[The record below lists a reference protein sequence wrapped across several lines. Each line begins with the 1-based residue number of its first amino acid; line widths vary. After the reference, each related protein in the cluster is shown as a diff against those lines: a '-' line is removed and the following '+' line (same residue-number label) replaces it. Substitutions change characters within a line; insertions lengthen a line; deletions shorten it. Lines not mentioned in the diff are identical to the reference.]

1 VNVAHWFAR
10 SGRAHGERPALAWG
24 REVWCDH
31 RSLCRRAARMAASL
45 RRRFALKAGDRVALF
60 APNHPCY
67 LETLLACWWAGLAAV
82 PVNHRLHPDELA
94 WILEDAE
101 AALLFLGEEAESV
114 AGRVPSCVRELVV
127 FDGPAYRRLWE
138 EGEEEDIREVAADHL
153 AWLFYTSGTTGRPKG
168 AMITHGNLRAM
179 TYAYFIDVDGIA
191 REDAILHAA
200 PMSHGS
206 GLYILPHAAVGA
218 LQIVPQSGRFDPEEV
233 LALLDHWRGV
243 TLFLAPTMVNR
254 LVRAARPRPRPAS
267 GLKTIVYG
275 GAPMY
280 LADLDA
286 AHQVFGFRLA
296 QIYGQGES
304 PMTITAL
311 DKRAHADTD
320 HPRWRTRLSS
330 AGLPQLVCE
339 VRVVDAEGRPLP
351 VEAPGEV
358 VVRGASVVPGYW
370 RNEAASR
377 QAFRDGWLFTGD
389 IGFFD
394 ADGFLYLRDRSKDLI
409 ISGGAN
415 IYPREVEEVLLAHP
429 RVREAAVVGVP
440 DREWGE
446 RVVAWVVAEGAVS
459 PEELDALCLERIAR
473 YKRPRAYRFVQALP
487 KNAYGKILKREL
499 RRRWSSEEGAD
510 PAGNSAPQAPRGR
523 S

>member
-1 VNVAHWFAR
+1 
-10 SGRAHGERPALAWG
+10 
-24 REVWCDH
+24 
-31 RSLCRRAARMAASL
+31 M
-45 RRRFALKAGDRVALF
+45 
-60 APNHPCY
+60 
-67 LETLLACWWAGLAAV
+67 
-82 PVNHRLHPDELA
+82 
-94 WILEDAE
+94 
-101 AALLFLGEEAESV
+101 
-114 AGRVPSCVRELVV
+114 
-127 FDGPAYRRLWE
+127 
-138 EGEEEDIREVAADHL
+138 
-153 AWLFYTSGTTGRPKG
+153 
-168 AMITHGNLRAM
+168 
-179 TYAYFIDVDGIA
+179 
-191 REDAILHAA
+191 
-200 PMSHGS
+200 
-206 GLYILPHAAVGA
+206 
-218 LQIVPQSGRFDPEEV
+218 
-233 LALLDHWRGV
+233 

-254 LVRAARPRPRPAS
+254 LVRAARPRPRPAF

-286 AHQVFGFRLA
+286 AHEVFGFRLA

-311 DKRAHADTD
+311 DKRAHADRH
-320 HPRWRTRLSS
+320 HPRWRTRLTS
-330 AGLPQLVCE
+330 AGLPQVVCE

-370 RNEAASR
+370 RNQEASR

-446 RVVAWVVAEGAVS
+446 RVVAWVVADGEVS
-459 PEELDALCLERIAR
+459 QDELDALCLDRLAR
-473 YKRPRAYRFVQALP
+473 YKRPRAYRFVEALP

-510 PAGNSAPQAPRGR
+510 PAGKSAPQAPRAR